1 MPSDSRLNESAI
13 PAARHVAAAVDQR
26 GGWASIRGMHAPS
39 PAAANDTRLVW
50 NFPIDRP
57 HAGPLLGN
65 GVQGAMVWGVDGELS
80 LTVGRAGFW
89 DHRGGNDFTA
99 RTTYTQ
105 VRQLLEAGD
114 ESGLRVAFGIDSEG
128 SSGRPHQVGGGT
140 LHLSLPGSWR
150 PLRAELDLGQAEL
163 AIVCSDDAGQTCTLV
178 LRQAVDAELL
188 RLACDPALGAA
199 PCCRL
204 APSWEQT
211 GEQLAA
217 MGCEP
222 PRWNDAGSGFVQP
235 LPEDAPLAIA
245 YTASHAAVRLASAL
259 GGADPL
265 LRATQLAADADPAA
279 FEPARR
285 AWWAAYWQRVP
296 RLRLPDP
303 VLQEIVAYGLYKQA
317 CATPPHGLP
326 CTLQGPFLEDYQL
339 PPWSCDYHFNINIQ
353 MIYAPAL
360 PTNCADHFAPMWAMI
375 RDWWPRLRANAAAFF
390 ADDEAVML
398 PHAVDDRCQVV
409 GAFWTGSID
418 HACTAWMAQLA
429 WLHYRYTLDESILR
443 DVAWPL
449 LRGAFAGYR
458 AMLEEQDDGSLAL
471 PVSVSPEFKGSN
483 VDAWGRNA
491 SFQLAAV
498 HMLVDLLPRAAAVLN
513 EASDPFWNEV
523 ARRLP
528 PYTTIAGPRWEEFPQ
543 SRSRRIALW
552 AGQDLIGSHRH
563 HSHLGAIFPFC
574 TIAPQDPQHRE
585 LIADSLAHWVYKGP
599 GAWSGWCVPWA
610 AAIWARCGN
619 PDAAVSWLH
628 WWRENFVN
636 AGRGTLHDVAYA
648 GGSTLIPPG
657 PASYI
662 PDAGL
667 PPDGRKEVMQ
677 LDAGFGA
684 LQAVCELLLQQRG
697 EVLHVLPALPRDW
710 RELDIAG
717 MRAEG
722 ALCVD
727 AAVRDGRVIAVRLRA
742 DQPVRVR
749 VAPHLGDGCLVDGRP
764 CPGAVCEL
772 DFVAGQAVLLTRRD
786 GDPVAAAA
794 LLDAVG

>member
-1 MPSDSRLNESAI
+1 MTD
-13 PAARHVAAAVDQR
+13 
-26 GGWASIRGMHAPS
+26 ASLTATNPT
-39 PAAANDTRLVW
+39 DLTW
-50 NFPIDRP
+50 TFPIARP

-65 GVQGAMVWGVDGELS
+65 GVQGVMVWGVDGAVS

-99 RTTYTQ
+99 RTTYAQ

-114 ESGLRVAFGIDSEG
+114 EQGLRAAFGIDHEG
-128 SSGRPHQVGGGT
+128 SAGRPHQVGGGT
-140 LHLSLPGSWR
+140 LHLTLPGSWVPQEAR
-150 PLRAELDLGQAEL
+150 LDLTLAEVH
-163 AIVCSDDAGQTCTLV
+163 IRCGDGAGGSCTLV
-178 LRQAVDAELL
+178 LRQAVDAELVHC
-188 RLACDPALGAA
+188 ACDPALGGA
-199 PCCRL
+199 PDCRL

-222 PRWNDAGSGFVQP
+222 PCWDAAQRGFLQR
-235 LPEDAPLAIA
+235 LPEDAGLALA
-245 YTASHAAVRLASAL
+245 YASTATGVALASAL
-259 GGADPL
+259 GGEDPL
-265 LRATQLAADADPAA
+265 ERALRAAAGADPAA

-285 AWWAAYWQRVP
+285 AWWAEYWRQVP

-303 VLQEIVAYGLYKQA
+303 VLQEIYAYGLYKQG
-317 CATPPHGLP
+317 CVTPPHGLP

-339 PPWSCDYHFNINIQ
+339 PPWSCDYHYNVNIQ

-360 PTNCADHFAPMWAMI
+360 PTNCAGHFAPMWRLI

-390 ADDEAVML
+390 ENDEAVML

-429 WLHYRYTLDESILR
+429 WLHYRYTLDEDVLR
-443 DVAWPL
+443 EVAWPL

-458 AMLEEQDDGSLAL
+458 AMLEEQADGSLAL
-471 PVSVSPEFKGSN
+471 PVSVSPEFKGSAM
-483 VDAWGRNA
+483 DAWGRNA

-498 HMLVDLLPRAAAVLN
+498 HMLSRILPRAAAVLG
-513 EASDPFWNEV
+513 EAVDPLWAEV

-528 PYTTIAGPRWEEFPQ
+528 AYTTIEGPRWEEYPHA
-543 SRSRRIALW
+543 RTRRIALW

-574 TIAPQDPQHRE
+574 TVEPQDPQHRE

-619 PDAAVSWLH
+619 PDAAVCWLH

-636 AGRGTLHDVAYA
+636 EGRGTLHDAAYA

-657 PASYI
+657 PASYV

-667 PPDGRKEVMQ
+667 PPGGRAEVMQ

-697 EVLHVLPALPRDW
+697 DTLHVLPALPRGW
-710 RELDIAG
+710 RELDVAG
-717 MRAEG
+717 LRAEG
-722 ALCVD
+722 ALSVD
-727 AAVRDGRVIAVRLRA
+727 AAVRDGRVVAVRVHADKAVRA
-742 DQPVRVR
+742 RI
-749 VAPHLGDGCLVDGRP
+749 APHLGESCLIDGAP
-764 CPGAVCEL
+764 CAGAICEL
-772 DFVAGQAVLLTRRD
+772 DLAAGQAVVLSPVDLT
-786 GDPVAAAA
+786 PEAARSF
-794 LLDAVG
+794 LD